1 MWLTIRSRPHEN
13 AVELVLPELAA
24 LALFADEL
32 GRRLGHDGFD
42 GLSELASLHARL
54 HAVVAAIPDGD
65 LERAHAALS
74 ELVTAL
80 EDVARRLERLAQLKR
95 AVGA

>member
-1 MWLTIRSRPHEN
+1 MWLTIASRPHEN
-13 AVELVLPELAA
+13 AVELVLHELAA

-32 GRRLGHDGFD
+32 GRRLGRDGFD

-54 HAVVAAIPDGD
+54 RAAVAVIPNGD
-65 LERAHAALS
+65 LEHAHAVLS
-74 ELVTAL
+74 ELVAAL
-80 EDVARRLERLAQLKR
+80 EEVARRLERLAELKR

>member
-1 MWLTIRSRPHEN
+1 MWLTIGSRPYED

-42 GLSELASLHARL
+42 GLSELASLHGRL
-54 HAVVAAIPDGD
+54 RTLLAAIPNGD
-65 LERAHAALS
+65 LERAHAALG
-74 ELVTAL
+74 ELVAAL
-80 EDVARRLERLAQLKR
+80 EDAARRLERLAQLKR

>member
-1 MWLTIRSRPHEN
+1 MWLTIGSRPHEK

-42 GLSELASLHARL
+42 GLSEIASLHGRL
-54 HAVVAAIPDGD
+54 RALLASIPDGD
-65 LERAHAALS
+65 LERAHAALG
-74 ELVTAL
+74 ELVAAL
-80 EDVARRLERLAQLKR
+80 EDVARRLEQLAQLKR

>member
-1 MWLTIRSRPHEN
+1 MWLTIAHRPDGN
-13 AVELVLPELAA
+13 AVELVLAELAA

-54 HAVVAAIPDGD
+54 RAVAAAIPNGE
-65 LERAHAALS
+65 LEGAHAALC
-74 ELVTAL
+74 ELVAAL
-80 EDVARRLERLAQLKR
+80 EDIARCLERLAHLKR
-95 AVGA
+95 ALGA